1 MSQTIAKELQVED
14 RVWEIARLFPRQGKW
29 TEEDYFKL
37 PETNRIIEL
46 SRGRLIISPSPTLK
60 HQRISLNLLIFLV
73 NYVRLHN
80 LGEAVAAP
88 MDVRLWEDNIREPDI
103 IFVSNEHSDR
113 LNNKCLGVPDLV
125 MEIISESN
133 KKRDLDEKFNDYE
146 MAGVQEYWIVNPF
159 QQTIEVFTLENG
171 SYVLFGKWGTG
182 EIAHSKLLSGF
193 QVDVNS
199 VFD

>member
-1 MSQTIAKELQVED
+1 MSQTIAKELLAED

-29 TEEDYFKL
+29 TEEDYFSL
-37 PETNRIIEL
+37 PETNKIIEL

-60 HQRISLNLLIFLV
+60 HQTISMNLSLLLGF
-73 NYVRLHN
+73 YVKSHN
-80 LGEAVAAP
+80 LGKVVAAP

-103 IFVSNEHSDR
+103 IFISNEHSDR

-125 MEIISESN
+125 MEIVSESN
-133 KKRDLDEKFNDYE
+133 KKQDLDEKFSDYE

-171 SYVLFGKWGTG
+171 AYVLFGKWGNG
-182 EIAHSKLLSGF
+182 KIAHSKLLSGF

>member
-1 MSQTIAKELQVED
+1 M
-14 RVWEIARLFPRQGKW
+14 
-29 TEEDYFKL
+29 
-37 PETNRIIEL
+37 
-46 SRGRLIISPSPTLK
+46 
-60 HQRISLNLLIFLV
+60 
-73 NYVRLHN
+73 
-80 LGEAVAAP
+80 
-88 MDVRLWEDNIREPDI
+88 
-103 IFVSNEHSDR
+103 
-113 LNNKCLGVPDLV
+113 